1 MQKKKERDVYSVKC
15 EREQIDSKSSM
26 AMDCLA
32 VLHSK
37 LFLFGQLIWRCCAQ
51 LFLFGQDLTV
61 LHSRSLF
68 ERCLLN
74 WFGSVLFGLSK
85 RRNFALTLTLDITRE
100 EKV

>member
-51 LFLFGQDLTV
+51 LFYLGKTYFV
-61 LHSRSLF
+61 AF
-68 ERCLLN
+68 EEFVRAMFVELVWQCFIWIEQVQKLCVD
-74 WFGSVLFGLSK
+74 SYP
-85 RRNFALTLTLDITRE
+85 
-100 EKV
+100 